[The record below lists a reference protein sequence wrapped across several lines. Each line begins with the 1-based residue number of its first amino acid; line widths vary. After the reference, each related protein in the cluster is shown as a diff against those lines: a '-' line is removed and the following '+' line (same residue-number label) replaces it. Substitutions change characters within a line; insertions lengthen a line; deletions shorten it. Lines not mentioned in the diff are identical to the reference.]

1 MGKDFERVT
10 PQLLK
15 VLEALL
21 DAPDQESHGWPLQ
34 TATGLGG
41 PSVYRNLERCL
52 EAGMVTSRWE
62 DSTESGKPRRRL
74 YKLTPTGAVR
84 ARTLLAQRGVRPVPR
99 RLRPAG
105 GVA

>member
-1 MGKDFERVT
+1 MSKDFQRIT

-21 DAPDQESHGWPLQ
+21 DAPDLESHGWPLMA
-34 TATGLGG
+34 ATGLGG

-52 EAGMVTSRWE
+52 EADMVTSRWE
-62 DSTESGKPRRRL
+62 DSTEPGKPRRRL
-74 YKLTPTGAVR
+74 YKLTPTGAAR
-84 ARTLLAQRGVRPVPR
+84 ARTLLAQRGVHPSPRP
-99 RLRPAG
+99 LRPAG